1 MSLLGPALAQ
11 KFIDKTAKNLEYNV
25 NIMNDKGIIIASKDA
40 SRIGNFHEVAFNLL
54 NGTLGSGIVNE
65 GQKYL
70 GTKPGVNLFIDYKD
84 KHVGVICVSGAP
96 ESVNAFAEL
105 VKSSM
110 EVMLEYEIN
119 MDVEHV
125 RKNKTEQ
132 FLYYLL
138 FEEKLDMLLA
148 STMAEELEISKN
160 TLRACIIIKHNSQ
173 YDATKVMKKLL
184 NAEGHT
190 CQDIITIA
198 TNGDIVMFKAINIE
212 RSEAIRDYKLIITDY
227 LDDFMGK
234 SFEDNSDRKMSITI
248 GSLQDNISKYRES
261 YLHAQEL
268 GLQIKGD
275 KGIYFFND
283 YVLDYIRRIA
293 TIKVYDNIFSVYNIL
308 FNEQE
313 KKFIAESV
321 EVLNKNNYNIVNT
334 SKELFMHRNTLLFRL
349 NKIKDTLNIDPIANA
364 AHREF
369 LNELAYYFRRT

>member
-11 KFIDKTAKNLEYNV
+11 KFIDKTAKKLEYNV
-25 NIMNDKGIIIASKDA
+25 NIMNDKGIIIASKDT

-54 NGTLGSGIVNE
+54 NGTLGSGIVND

-96 ESVNAFAEL
+96 ESVNAFAQL

-148 STMAEELEISKN
+148 NTMAEELEISKN
-160 TLRACIIIKHNSQ
+160 TLRTCIIIKHNSQ
-173 YDATKVMKKLL
+173 YDSINVMKTLMS
-184 NAEGHT
+184 AEGHT
-190 CQDIITIA
+190 SQDIISTA

-212 RSEAIRDYKLIITDY
+212 RLEAIRDYKLIISDY
-227 LDDFMGK
+227 LNDF
-234 SFEDNSDRKMSITI
+234 FEEDSDKKMSITV

-268 GLQIKGD
+268 GLEIKGN

-283 YVLDYIRRIA
+283 YILDYIRRIA
-293 TIKVYDNIFSVYNIL
+293 TIKVYDNIFSVYNTL
-308 FNEQE
+308 FSEQE
-313 KKFIAESV
+313 KTFIAESV

-334 SKELFMHRNTLLFRL
+334 SKALFMHRNTLLFRL